1 MKLRKNLP
9 SNPHPEAI
17 LQQQQAQLD
26 LKRAEQEQFHAV
38 EQWAIES
45 SYAVLNPPDPLE
57 RRLRRMETTQAALQD
72 RILALESERS
82 SV

>member
-9 SNPHPEAI
+9 SNPHPEAV

-57 RRLRRMETTQAALQD
+57 RRLRRIEIQQETIIN
-72 RILALESERS
+72 RILALESER
-82 SV
+82 VTA